1 MKGYT
6 NEIKA
11 AFNTDVLNKLG
22 NTLAKTFVA
31 VSDSEFGNRI
41 PGYKL
46 RCSESLIGNEY
57 GSIIA
62 HFKDGRDVV
71 IVVESRKDAY
81 YLDAVTGERNVIDS
95 FVQFTKLVE
104 FAFIVVNQS
113 RIAVLRSERRKQ
125 KEINDHLVDVSQE
138 IEYRK
143 RVIELNKK
151 ACQTNEYSQNIVDAI
166 NGIDD
171 YRVLKMAAMK
181 RHNVVQPLIEIEC
194 TVKTGNRNIDN
205 TFGGVNSV
213 FNIQGRNNI
222 EVSCSLWSISFNA
235 ANSDTAKKYGQLVM
249 NTMKVFKILNSIDI
263 MKLPVIDLKDF

>member
-62 HFKDGRDVV
+62 HLKDGRDVV

-81 YLDAVTGERNVIDS
+81 YLDAMTGERTVINS
-95 FVQFTKLVE
+95 VVQFTKLVE

-113 RIAVLRSERRKQ
+113 RTADLRCERRKQ
-125 KEINDHLVDVSQE
+125 KEINDHLVEVSQE
-138 IEYRK
+138 IEYKK

-151 ACQTNEYSQNIVDAI
+151 ARQTNEYSQNIVDGI
-166 NGIDD
+166 NSIDG
-171 YRVLKMAAMK
+171 YRVLKMAAVK

-194 TVKTGNRNIDN
+194 VVKTGNRNIDN
-205 TFGGVNSV
+205 TFSGINRV
-213 FNIQGRNNI
+213 FYIQGWNNI
-222 EVSCSLWSISFNA
+222 EVSCSLWSISFNE
-235 ANSDTAKKYGQLVM
+235 NDCDVVEKYGQLVM
-249 NTMKVFKILNSIDI
+249 NTMKVFKILSSIDI
-263 MKLPVIDLKDF
+263 TKLPVIEHKDC